1 MDFIFG
7 IFGIVDAGRGDGLGA
22 FLAVWQQRAGRL
34 KGVGRKG
41 LSDGLCSIQSGPTRP
56 CPLHCTAAVAWILQ
70 VSGAE
75 VFALFTL

>member
-1 MDFIFG
+1 MGFIFG
-7 IFGIVDAGRGDGLGA
+7 IFGIVDAGG
-22 FLAVWQQRAGRL
+22 GRL
-34 KGVGRKG
+34 GGLLGGLAAGGRTVEGMGRKG
-41 LSDGLCSIQSGPTRP
+41 FSDGLCSIQSGLTRP